1 MNNLLPFEWILA
13 TRFMREGFLQTLFII
28 AGVALGVAVIVFMS
42 SLIYGL
48 QGSIIRRTLDYQ
60 AQIIV
65 SSPEEVARSLRE
77 NSTSKNSTSKNLKSE
92 TSKDDNK
99 AILIQPRAQRVRSV
113 DQWQKVRDLA
123 LSIKGVTVVSPVISG
138 AGFALRADANKAVAL
153 TGIEPET
160 YLQLIALEAKM
171 IAGTA
176 RLTTSDIV
184 IGTELAKDLGVWLG
198 DKIILQTAT
207 GANLTLT
214 VCGIFDFGNKYVN
227 MTNIY
232 VALRTAQSL
241 LNLPGGVTS
250 IEINLID
257 PYQAQIVGDQI
268 QAQTGQKVDSW
279 MTSNAELFTAL
290 YGQKITFFV
299 IRLFVGITAALG
311 IASVLVVS
319 VVQKSKEIGILRA
332 TGTTRMQILRIFLLQ
347 GALFGLIGSIFGSAA
362 SWGLLI
368 AWRNLAKNPD
378 GTPFFELSFDPM
390 YFVYAG
396 LGAMLVGI
404 LSAVFPA
411 QRAARLDPAVAIR
424 G

>member
-1 MNNLLPFEWILA
+1 MNSLLPFEWILA
-13 TRFMREGFLQTLFII
+13 TRFMREGLLQTLFII

-60 AQIIV
+60 AQIIIL
-65 SSPEEVARSLRE
+65 PTEEVARPLRQTE
-77 NSTSKNSTSKNLKSE
+77 MYQANS
-92 TSKDDNK
+92 
-99 AILIQPRAQRVRSV
+99 AILIQPRAQRLRSV
-113 DQWQKVRDLA
+113 DQWQKVCTMVLQMQ
-123 LSIKGVTVVSPVISG
+123 GVDVVSPIVSG
-138 AGFALRADANKAVAL
+138 AGFVLRADANKAVSID
-153 TGIEPET
+153 GIEPDT
-160 YLQLIALEAKM
+160 YLKLIALKSKI

-176 RLTTSDIV
+176 EVTTSDIV
-184 IGTELAKDLGVWLG
+184 IGTELAKNLGVWLN

-207 GANLTLT
+207 RASITLK
-214 VCGIFDFGNKYVN
+214 VGGIFDYGNKGANERTV
-227 MTNIY
+227 Y
-232 VALRTAQSL
+232 VALRTAQSI
-241 LNLPGGVTS
+241 LNLPGGATS
-250 IEINLID
+250 VEINLND
-257 PYQAQIVGDQI
+257 PYQAQIVAEQI
-268 QAQTGQKVDSW
+268 QAQTGLKVESW
-279 MTSNAELFTAL
+279 ITTNKELFTAL

-299 IRLFVGITAALG
+299 IRLFVGLTAALG

-332 TGTTRMQILRIFLLQ
+332 TGTTRVQILRIFLLQ

-378 GTPFFELSFDPM
+378 GTPFFVLSFDPM
-390 YFVYAG
+390 YFIYAG

-404 LSAVFPA
+404 ISAVFPA

>member
-1 MNNLLPFEWILA
+1 MPFEWILA
-13 TRFMREGFLQTLFII
+13 TRFMREGLLQTLFII
-28 AGVALGVAVIVFMS
+28 TGVALGVAVIVFMS

-60 AQIIV
+60 AQIV
-65 SSPEEVARSLRE
+65 VLPPEEVARSLRHAE
-77 NSTSKNSTSKNLKSE
+77 TNQANS
-92 TSKDDNK
+92 
-99 AILIQPRAQRVRSV
+99 AILIQPRAQRLRSV
-113 DQWQKVRDLA
+113 DQWQKVRTMVLQMQ
-123 LSIKGVTVVSPVISG
+123 GVNVVSPIVSG
-138 AGFALRADANKAVAL
+138 AGFVLRADANKAVSID
-153 TGIEPET
+153 GIEPDT
-160 YLQLIALEAKM
+160 YLKLIALKSKI

-176 RLTTSDIV
+176 EVTTSDIV
-184 IGTELAKDLGVWLG
+184 IGSELAKNLGVWLN

-207 GANLTLT
+207 RAGITLK
-214 VCGIFDFGNKYVN
+214 VGGIFDYGNKGANERIV
-227 MTNIY
+227 Y
-232 VALRTAQSL
+232 VALRTAQSI
-241 LNLPGGVTS
+241 LNLPGGATS
-250 IEINLID
+250 VEINLND
-257 PYQAQIVGDQI
+257 PYQAQIVAEQI
-268 QAQTGQKVDSW
+268 QAQTGLKVESW
-279 MTSNAELFTAL
+279 ITTNKELFTAL

-299 IRLFVGITAALG
+299 IRLFVGLTAALG

-332 TGTTRMQILRIFLLQ
+332 TGTTRIQILRIFLLQ

-368 AWRNLAKNPD
+368 AWRTLAKNPD
-378 GTPFFELSFDPM
+378 GTPFFVLSFDPM

-404 LSAVFPA
+404 ISAVFPA

>member
-1 MNNLLPFEWILA
+1 MNSLLPFEWILA
-13 TRFMREGFLQTLFII
+13 TRFMREGLLQTLFII
-28 AGVALGVAVIVFMS
+28 AGVALGVTVIVFMS

-60 AQIIV
+60 AQIIIL
-65 SSPEEVARSLRE
+65 PTEEVARSLRQTQMNQA
-77 NSTSKNSTSKNLKSE
+77 NS
-92 TSKDDNK
+92 
-99 AILIQPRAQRVRSV
+99 AILFQPRAQRLRSV
-113 DQWQKVRDLA
+113 DQWQKVRTQVLQMQ
-123 LSIKGVTVVSPVISG
+123 GVNVVAPIVSG
-138 AGFALRADANKAVAL
+138 AGFVLRADANKAVSIV
-153 TGIEPET
+153 GIEPDT
-160 YLQLIALEAKM
+160 YLKLIALKSKI

-176 RLTTSDIV
+176 DVTTSDIV
-184 IGTELAKDLGVWLG
+184 IGSELAKNLGVWLN

-207 GANLTLT
+207 RAGITLK
-214 VCGIFDFGNKYVN
+214 VGGIFDYGNKGANERIV
-227 MTNIY
+227 Y
-232 VALRTAQSL
+232 VALRTAQSI
-241 LNLPGGVTS
+241 LNLPGGATS
-250 IEINLID
+250 VEINLDD
-257 PYQAQIVGDQI
+257 PYQAQIVAEQI
-268 QAQTGQKVDSW
+268 QAQTGLKVESW
-279 MTSNAELFTAL
+279 ITTNKELFTAL

-299 IRLFVGITAALG
+299 IRLFVGLTAALG

-378 GTPFFELSFDPM
+378 GTPFFVLSFDPM

-404 LSAVFPA
+404 ISAVFPA

>member
-1 MNNLLPFEWILA
+1 MNSLLPFEWILA
-13 TRFMREGFLQTLFII
+13 TRFMREGLLQTLFII

-60 AQIIV
+60 AQIIIL
-65 SSPEEVARSLRE
+65 PTEEVARSLRQTE
-77 NSTSKNSTSKNLKSE
+77 TNQANS
-92 TSKDDNK
+92 
-99 AILIQPRAQRVRSV
+99 AILIQPRAQRLRSV
-113 DQWQKVRDLA
+113 DQWQKVRTQVLQMQ
-123 LSIKGVTVVSPVISG
+123 GVNVVSPIVSG
-138 AGFALRADANKAVAL
+138 AGFVLRADANKAVSID
-153 TGIEPET
+153 GIEPDS
-160 YLQLIALEAKM
+160 YLKLIALKSKI

-176 RLTTSDIV
+176 DVTTSDIV
-184 IGTELAKDLGVWLG
+184 IGTELAKNLGVWLN

-207 GANLTLT
+207 RASITLK
-214 VCGIFDFGNKYVN
+214 VGGIFDYGNKGANERIV
-227 MTNIY
+227 Y
-232 VALRTAQSL
+232 VALRTAQSI
-241 LNLPGGVTS
+241 LNLPGGATS
-250 IEINLID
+250 VEINLDD
-257 PYQAQIVGDQI
+257 PYQAQIVAEQI
-268 QAQTGQKVDSW
+268 QAQTGLKVESW
-279 MTSNAELFTAL
+279 ITTNKELFTAL

-299 IRLFVGITAALG
+299 IRLFVGLTAALG

-347 GALFGLIGSIFGSAA
+347 GALFGLIGSVFGSAA

-378 GTPFFELSFDPM
+378 GTPFFVLSFDPM

-404 LSAVFPA
+404 ISAVFPA

>member
-1 MNNLLPFEWILA
+1 MNSLLPFEWILA
-13 TRFMREGFLQTLFII
+13 TRFMREGLLQTLFII

-60 AQIIV
+60 AQIIIL
-65 SSPEEVARSLRE
+65 PTEEVARSLRQTE
-77 NSTSKNSTSKNLKSE
+77 TNQANS
-92 TSKDDNK
+92 
-99 AILIQPRAQRVRSV
+99 AILIQPRAQRLRSV
-113 DQWQKVRDLA
+113 DQWQKVRTMVLQMQ
-123 LSIKGVTVVSPVISG
+123 GVDVVAPIVSG
-138 AGFALRADANKAVAL
+138 AGFVLRADANKAVSID
-153 TGIEPET
+153 GIEPDS
-160 YLQLIALEAKM
+160 YLKLIALKSKI

-176 RLTTSDIV
+176 DVTTSDIV
-184 IGTELAKDLGVWLG
+184 IGTELAKNLGVWLN

-207 GANLTLT
+207 RASITLK
-214 VCGIFDFGNKYVN
+214 VGGIFDYGNKGANERIV
-227 MTNIY
+227 Y
-232 VALRTAQSL
+232 VALRTAQSI
-241 LNLPGGVTS
+241 LNLPGGATS
-250 IEINLID
+250 VEINLND
-257 PYQAQIVGDQI
+257 PYQAQIVAEQI
-268 QAQTGQKVDSW
+268 QAQTGLKVESW
-279 MTSNAELFTAL
+279 ITTNKELFTAL

-299 IRLFVGITAALG
+299 IRLFVGLTAALG

-332 TGTTRMQILRIFLLQ
+332 TGTTRVQILRIFLLQ

-378 GTPFFELSFDPM
+378 GTPFFVLSFDPM
-390 YFVYAG
+390 YFIYAG

-404 LSAVFPA
+404 ISAVFPA
-411 QRAARLDPAVAIR
+411 QRAASLDPAVAIR

>member
-1 MNNLLPFEWILA
+1 MNSILPFEWILA
-13 TRFMREGFLQTLFII
+13 TRFMREGLLQTLFII
-28 AGVALGVAVIVFMS
+28 TGVALGVAVIVFMS

-65 SSPEEVARSLRE
+65 LPPEEVARALR
-77 NSTSKNSTSKNLKSE
+77 
-92 TSKDDNK
+92 DNRITDNQA
-99 AILIQPRAQRVRSV
+99 AILVQPRAQRLRSV
-113 DQWQKVRDLA
+113 DQWQKVRDMVLG
-123 LSIKGVTVVSPVISG
+123 IKSVEVVSPIVSG
-138 AGFALRADANKAVAL
+138 AGFVLRADANRAVAV
-153 TGIEPET
+153 TGIEPES
-160 YLQLIALEAKM
+160 YLQLIALKTKI
-171 IAGTA
+171 IAGKPE
-176 RLTTSDIV
+176 LTTADIV
-184 IGTELAKDLGVWLG
+184 IGTELAKDLGVWLN
-198 DKIILQTAT
+198 DKIILQTAS
-207 GANLTLT
+207 GASVTLI
-214 VCGIFDFGNKYVN
+214 VCGIFDYGNKGQNERAV
-227 MTNIY
+227 Y

-241 LNLPGGVTS
+241 LNLPGGATS
-250 IEINLID
+250 VEINLND

-268 QAQTGQKVDSW
+268 QAQTGLKVDSW
-279 MTSNAELFTAL
+279 ITTNKELFTAL

-299 IRLFVGITAALG
+299 IRLFVGLTAALG

-332 TGTTRMQILRIFLLQ
+332 TGTTRVQILRIFLLQ

-378 GTPFFELSFDPM
+378 GTPFFVLSFDPM

-404 LSAVFPA
+404 ISAVFPA

>member
-1 MNNLLPFEWILA
+1 MNSLLPFEWILA
-13 TRFMREGFLQTLFII
+13 TRFMREGLLQTLFII

-60 AQIIV
+60 AQIIIL
-65 SSPEEVARSLRE
+65 PTEEVARSLRQTE
-77 NSTSKNSTSKNLKSE
+77 TNQANS
-92 TSKDDNK
+92 
-99 AILIQPRAQRVRSV
+99 AILIQPRAQRLRSV
-113 DQWQKVRDLA
+113 DQWQKVRTTVLQMQ
-123 LSIKGVTVVSPVISG
+123 GVDVVAPIVSG
-138 AGFALRADANKAVAL
+138 AGFVLRADANKAVSIV
-153 TGIEPET
+153 GIEHDT
-160 YLQLIALEAKM
+160 YLKLIALKSKI

-176 RLTTSDIV
+176 DVTTSDIV
-184 IGTELAKDLGVWLG
+184 IGTELAKNLGVWLN

-207 GANLTLT
+207 RASITLK
-214 VCGIFDFGNKYVN
+214 VGGIFDYGNKGANERIV
-227 MTNIY
+227 Y
-232 VALRTAQSL
+232 VALRTAQSI
-241 LNLPGGVTS
+241 LNLPGGATS
-250 IEINLID
+250 VEINLND
-257 PYQAQIVGDQI
+257 PYQAQIVAEQI
-268 QAQTGQKVDSW
+268 QAQTGLKVESW
-279 MTSNAELFTAL
+279 ITTNKELFTAL

-299 IRLFVGITAALG
+299 IRLFVGLTAALG

-332 TGTTRMQILRIFLLQ
+332 TGTTRVQILRIFLLQ

-378 GTPFFELSFDPM
+378 GTPFFVLSFDPM

-404 LSAVFPA
+404 ISAVFPA

>member
-1 MNNLLPFEWILA
+1 MNNHLPFEWLLA

-42 SLIYGL
+42 SLINGL
-48 QGSIIRRTLDYQ
+48 QGSIIRRTLDFQ

-65 SSPEEVARSLRE
+65 LPPTEVARSLRQTKTKPA
-77 NSTSKNSTSKNLKSE
+77 NN
-92 TSKDDNK
+92 
-99 AILIQPRAQRVRSV
+99 AILIQPRAQRLRSV
-113 DQWQKVRDLA
+113 DQWQKVRSFA
-123 LSIKGVTVVSPVISG
+123 SNIKGVTVVSPVVSG
-138 AGFALRADANKAVAL
+138 AGFVVRADANRAIVL

-160 YLQLIALEAKM
+160 FLQLIALKTKIM
-171 IAGTA
+171 AGTA
-176 RLTTSDIV
+176 NLKTTDIIV
-184 IGTELAKDLGVWLG
+184 GKELAQDLGVWLS

-214 VCGIFDFGNKYVN
+214 ICGIFDFGNKYSN
-227 MTNIY
+227 RSSIY

-241 LNLPGGVTS
+241 LNLPGGATS
-250 IEINLID
+250 VEMNLVD
-257 PYQAQIVGDQI
+257 PYLAQVVAEQI
-268 QAQTGQKVDSW
+268 QIQTGQKVDSW
-279 MTSNAELFTAL
+279 ITNNAELFTAL

-299 IRLFVGITAALG
+299 IRLFVGLTAALG

-332 TGTTRMQILRIFLLQ
+332 TGTTRMQILRLFLLQ

-404 LSAVFPA
+404 VSAVFPA

>member
-1 MNNLLPFEWILA
+1 
-13 TRFMREGFLQTLFII
+13 MREGFLQTLFII

-42 SLIYGL
+42 SLINGL
-48 QGSIIRRTLDYQ
+48 QGSIIRRTLDFQ

-65 SSPEEVARSLRE
+65 LPPTEVARSLRQTKTKPA
-77 NSTSKNSTSKNLKSE
+77 NN
-92 TSKDDNK
+92 
-99 AILIQPRAQRVRSV
+99 AILIQPRAQRLRSV
-113 DQWQKVRDLA
+113 DQWQKVRSFA
-123 LSIKGVTVVSPVISG
+123 SNIKGVTVVSPVVSG
-138 AGFALRADANKAVAL
+138 AGFVVRADANRAIVL

-160 YLQLIALEAKM
+160 FLQLIALKTKIM
-171 IAGTA
+171 AGTA
-176 RLTTSDIV
+176 NLKTTDIIV
-184 IGTELAKDLGVWLG
+184 GKELAQDLGVWLS

-214 VCGIFDFGNKYVN
+214 ICGIFDFGNKYSN
-227 MTNIY
+227 RSSIY

-241 LNLPGGVTS
+241 LNLPGGATS
-250 IEINLID
+250 VEMNLVD
-257 PYQAQIVGDQI
+257 PYLAQVVAEQI
-268 QAQTGQKVDSW
+268 QIQTGQKVDSW
-279 MTSNAELFTAL
+279 ITNNAELFTAL

-299 IRLFVGITAALG
+299 IRLFVGLTAALG

-404 LSAVFPA
+404 VSAVFPA

>member
-1 MNNLLPFEWILA
+1 MNSLLPFEWILA
-13 TRFMREGFLQTLFII
+13 TRFMREGLLQTLFII

-60 AQIIV
+60 AQIIIL
-65 SSPEEVARSLRE
+65 PTEEVARSLRQTE
-77 NSTSKNSTSKNLKSE
+77 TNQANS
-92 TSKDDNK
+92 
-99 AILIQPRAQRVRSV
+99 AILIQPRAQRLRSV
-113 DQWQKVRDLA
+113 DQWQKVRTTVLQMQ
-123 LSIKGVTVVSPVISG
+123 GVDVVAPIVSG
-138 AGFALRADANKAVAL
+138 AGFVLRADANKAVSID
-153 TGIEPET
+153 GIEPDS
-160 YLQLIALEAKM
+160 YLKLIALKSKI

-176 RLTTSDIV
+176 DVTTSDIV
-184 IGTELAKDLGVWLG
+184 IGTELAKNLGVWLN

-207 GANLTLT
+207 RASITLK
-214 VCGIFDFGNKYVN
+214 VGGIFDYGNKGANERIV
-227 MTNIY
+227 Y
-232 VALRTAQSL
+232 VALRTAQSI
-241 LNLPGGVTS
+241 LNLPGGATS
-250 IEINLID
+250 VEINLND
-257 PYQAQIVGDQI
+257 PYQAQIVAEQI
-268 QAQTGQKVDSW
+268 QAQTGLKVESW
-279 MTSNAELFTAL
+279 ITTNKELFTAL

-299 IRLFVGITAALG
+299 IRLFVGLTAALG

-332 TGTTRMQILRIFLLQ
+332 TGTTRVQILRIFLLQ

-378 GTPFFELSFDPM
+378 GTPFFVLSFDPM

-404 LSAVFPA
+404 ISAVFPA

>member
-1 MNNLLPFEWILA
+1 MNSLLPFEWILA
-13 TRFMREGFLQTLFII
+13 TRFMREGLLQTLFII

-60 AQIIV
+60 AQIIIL
-65 SSPEEVARSLRE
+65 PTEEVARSLRQTE
-77 NSTSKNSTSKNLKSE
+77 TNQANS
-92 TSKDDNK
+92 
-99 AILIQPRAQRVRSV
+99 AILIQPRAQRLRSV
-113 DQWQKVRDLA
+113 DQWQKVRTTVLQMQ
-123 LSIKGVTVVSPVISG
+123 GVDVVAPIVSG
-138 AGFALRADANKAVAL
+138 AGFVLRADANKAVSID
-153 TGIEPET
+153 GIEPDS
-160 YLQLIALEAKM
+160 YLKLIALKSKI

-176 RLTTSDIV
+176 DVTTSDIV
-184 IGTELAKDLGVWLG
+184 IGTGLAKNLGVWLN

-207 GANLTLT
+207 RASITLK
-214 VCGIFDFGNKYVN
+214 VGGIFDYGNKGANERIV
-227 MTNIY
+227 Y
-232 VALRTAQSL
+232 VALRTAQSI
-241 LNLPGGVTS
+241 LNLPGGATS
-250 IEINLID
+250 VEINLND
-257 PYQAQIVGDQI
+257 PYQAQIVAEQI
-268 QAQTGQKVDSW
+268 QAQTGLKVESW
-279 MTSNAELFTAL
+279 ITTNKELFTAL

-299 IRLFVGITAALG
+299 IRLFVGLTAALG

-332 TGTTRMQILRIFLLQ
+332 TGTTRVQILRIFLLQ

-378 GTPFFELSFDPM
+378 GTPFFVLSFDPM

-404 LSAVFPA
+404 ISAVFPA

>member
-1 MNNLLPFEWILA
+1 MNSLLPFEWILA
-13 TRFMREGFLQTLFII
+13 TRFMREGLLQTLFII

-60 AQIIV
+60 AQIIIL
-65 SSPEEVARSLRE
+65 PTEEVARSLRQTQTNQA
-77 NSTSKNSTSKNLKSE
+77 NS
-92 TSKDDNK
+92 
-99 AILIQPRAQRVRSV
+99 AILIQPRAQRLRSV
-113 DQWQKVRDLA
+113 DQWQKVRTQVLQMQ
-123 LSIKGVTVVSPVISG
+123 GVNVVSPIVSG
-138 AGFALRADANKAVAL
+138 AGFVLRADANKAVSIV
-153 TGIEPET
+153 GIEPDT
-160 YLQLIALEAKM
+160 YLKLIALKSKI

-176 RLTTSDIV
+176 DVTTSDIV
-184 IGTELAKDLGVWLG
+184 IGSELAKNLGVWLN

-207 GANLTLT
+207 RASITLKVGCIFDYGNKGANERI
-214 VCGIFDFGNKYVN
+214 V
-227 MTNIY
+227 Y
-232 VALRTAQSL
+232 VALRTAQSI
-241 LNLPGGVTS
+241 LNLPGGATS
-250 IEINLID
+250 VEINLND
-257 PYQAQIVGDQI
+257 PYQAQIVAEQI
-268 QAQTGQKVDSW
+268 QAQTGLKVESW
-279 MTSNAELFTAL
+279 ITTNKELFTAL

-299 IRLFVGITAALG
+299 IRLFVGLTAALG

-332 TGTTRMQILRIFLLQ
+332 TGTTRIQILRIFLLQ

-378 GTPFFELSFDPM
+378 GTPFFVLSFDPM

-404 LSAVFPA
+404 ISAVFPA

>member
-1 MNNLLPFEWILA
+1 MNSLLPFEWILA
-13 TRFMREGFLQTLFII
+13 TRFMREGLLQTLFII

-60 AQIIV
+60 AQIIIL
-65 SSPEEVARSLRE
+65 PTEEVARSLRQTE
-77 NSTSKNSTSKNLKSE
+77 TNQANS
-92 TSKDDNK
+92 
-99 AILIQPRAQRVRSV
+99 AILIQPRAQRLRSV
-113 DQWQKVRDLA
+113 DQWQKVRTMVLQMQ
-123 LSIKGVTVVSPVISG
+123 GVDVVAPIVSG
-138 AGFALRADANKAVAL
+138 AGFVLRADANKAVSID
-153 TGIEPET
+153 GIEPDT
-160 YLQLIALEAKM
+160 YLKLIALKSKI

-176 RLTTSDIV
+176 EVTTSDIV
-184 IGTELAKDLGVWLG
+184 IGTELAKNLGVWLN

-207 GANLTLT
+207 RASITLK
-214 VCGIFDFGNKYVN
+214 VGGIFDYGNKGANERTV
-227 MTNIY
+227 Y
-232 VALRTAQSL
+232 VALRTAQSI
-241 LNLPGGVTS
+241 LNLPGGATS
-250 IEINLID
+250 VEINLSD
-257 PYQAQIVGDQI
+257 PYQAQIVAEQI
-268 QAQTGQKVDSW
+268 QAQTGLKVESW
-279 MTSNAELFTAL
+279 ITTNKELFTAL

-299 IRLFVGITAALG
+299 IRLFVGLTAALG

-332 TGTTRMQILRIFLLQ
+332 TGTTRVQILRIFLLQ

-378 GTPFFELSFDPM
+378 GTPFFVLSFDPM
-390 YFVYAG
+390 YFIYAG

-404 LSAVFPA
+404 ISAVFPA